1 MRISRKAK
9 KKSVGDCPHLP
20 QELIEYL
27 GVRNLLTLISQLFF
41 LASFQARNNELVIQF
56 SGITMVAEPS
66 VMLASPMYVED
77 KTVSKEQEDS
87 AGKGVSVV
95 GVASIA
101 VFCTLAV
108 VAVALVTFKVSAFYS
123 FGAQTF
129 RSRCKKR
136 KV

>member
-1 MRISRKAK
+1 MSISRKAK

-27 GVRNLLTLISQLFF
+27 GVRNLLTLIIFSTLFV
-41 LASFQARNNELVIQF
+41 ASFQARNNELVIRF
-56 SGITMVAEPS
+56 SGITMVAEPN

-87 AGKGVSVV
+87 AGKGVSVA

-129 RSRCKKR
+129 RARCKS
-136 KV
+136 

>member
-1 MRISRKAK
+1 MGISRKAK
-9 KKSVGDCPHLP
+9 KKSVGDCPNLP

-27 GVRNLLTLISQLFF
+27 GVRNLLTLISQLSFV
-41 LASFQARNNELVIQF
+41 ASFQARNNELVIQF
-56 SGITMVAEPS
+56 SGITMVAEPD

-77 KTVSKEQEDS
+77 KTVSKEQEDN
-87 AGKGVSVV
+87 AGKGFSVA

-129 RSRCKKR
+129 RARCKS
-136 KV
+136 